1 MSIHTPLQIAELVIQ
16 SGVRKSKMPL
26 TSLLILGFLS
36 GAFISIG
43 FLLDIRITALIPS
56 EWDTLST
63 VLGATVFPLGLIL
76 TVLAGGELLTG
87 NMMFMAMALFARKVG
102 PAALLRNWF
111 WVALA
116 NFAGAFF
123 VAYAFGHFLGLV
135 EGPILHKTLSIAH
148 AKAGADFLHAL
159 VSAIGCNWL
168 VCLGIW
174 LGLSSQQVGGK
185 IAGMWFPVMAFVA
198 IGFQHVVANMFVLPM
213 AILVGDM
220 NWWQYLSNF
229 VPVFLGNLI
238 GGAVFVGLAYHLSL
252 RPGAEQAQQR
262 V

>member
-1 MSIHTPLQIAELVIQ
+1 MSVNTPQEIAELVIQ
-16 SGVRKSKMPL
+16 SGIRKSRMPL
-26 TSLLILGFLS
+26 SALLILGFLS
-36 GAFISIG
+36 GAFISLG
-43 FLLDIRITALIPS
+43 FLLDIRITALIPADW
-56 EWDTLST
+56 ETLST

-87 NMMFMAMALFARKVG
+87 NMMYLSMALFSRQIGVM
-102 PAALLRNWF
+102 ALLRNWF
-111 WVALA
+111 WVTVA

-135 EGPILHKTLSIAH
+135 EGPILHKTLAIAH
-148 AKAGADFLHAL
+148 AKAGADFMHAF

-185 IAGMWFPVMAFVA
+185 IIAMWFPVMAFVA
-198 IGFQHVVANMFVLPM
+198 IGFQHVVANMFVIPM

-220 NWWQYLSNF
+220 GWIDYFSNF
-229 VPVFLGNLI
+229 VPVFLGNVI
-238 GGAVFVGLAYHLSL
+238 GGSVFVGLAYYLSL
-252 RPGAEQAQQR
+252 QPNANKAA
-262 V
+262 